1 MADKIK
7 SKGLQVNFIVI
18 DHWRGSEEH
27 VNNNND
33 FYHSEIAKQRN
44 YLFHNFINNVNKCGV
59 NDYITPF
66 RCESSKAAIM
76 FKDNYFDFVFIDASH
91 DYANVKSDI
100 EAWMPKVKPG
110 GILGGD
116 DYHDSWKGVLKAV
129 DEKIKNQER
138 NFLPAWYTKIP
149 EIT

>member
-1 MADKIK
+1 
-7 SKGLQVNFIVI
+7 
-18 DHWRGSEEH
+18 
-27 VNNNND
+27 
-33 FYHSEIAKQRN
+33 
-44 YLFHNFINNVNKCGV
+44 
-59 NDYITPF
+59 
-66 RCESSKAAIM
+66 M

-100 EAWMPKVKPG
+100 ETWMPKVKPG

-116 DYHDSWKGVLKAV
+116 DYHDSWKGVFKAV

-149 EIT
+149 EIV